1 VIRRATADDAT
12 SIAALDATLF
22 GTDAWSVEQVLAELT
37 GAGRRAWLAGSAD
50 DVDGYVITWDNG
62 DVVDLQ
68 RIGVHPARQRSG
80 LASELLEAALVGVDR
95 MLLEVSEHNEAALAF
110 YRQRGFVE
118 IDRRPRYYRD
128 GAAAIVMSY
137 GR

>member
-1 VIRRATADDAT
+1 MIRRATADDAV
-12 SIAALDATLF
+12 AVAELEAVLF
-22 GTDAWSVEQVLAELT
+22 GADAWSVEQVLEELT
-37 GAGRRAWLAGSAD
+37 GAGRRAWLAGSAG

-68 RIGVHPARQRSG
+68 RIAVHPARQRGG
-80 LASELLEAALVGVDR
+80 LASELIDAALAGVDR

>member
-1 VIRRATADDAT
+1 
-12 SIAALDATLF
+12 
-22 GTDAWSVEQVLAELT
+22 
-37 GAGRRAWLAGSAD
+37 
-50 DVDGYVITWDNG
+50 
-62 DVVDLQ
+62 
-68 RIGVHPARQRSG
+68 
-80 LASELLEAALVGVDR
+80 

>member
-37 GAGRRAWLAGSAD
+37 GAGRRAWLADSAD

>member
-1 VIRRATADDAT
+1 VIRRATADDAS

-22 GTDAWSVEQVLAELT
+22 GTDAWSVEQVLEELT
-37 GAGRRAWLAGSAD
+37 SAGRRAWLAGSAGE
-50 DVDGYVITWDNG
+50 VVGYVITWDNG

-80 LASELLEAALVGVDR
+80 LATELLEAALVDVDR
-95 MLLEVSEHNEAALAF
+95 MLLEVAEHNEAALAF

>member
-1 VIRRATADDAT
+1 M
-12 SIAALDATLF
+12 LF
-22 GTDAWSVEQVLAELT
+22 GTDAWSVEQVLEELT
-37 GAGRRAWLAGSAD
+37 GAGRRAWLAGSAG

-68 RIGVHPARQRSG
+68 RIAVHPARQRGG
-80 LASELLEAALVGVDR
+80 LASELIDAALAGVDR

>member
-1 VIRRATADDAT
+1 MIRRATADDAT
-12 SIAALDATLF
+12 SIAVLDAVLF
-22 GTDAWSVEQVLAELT
+22 GTDAWSVEQVLEELT
-37 GAGRRAWLAGSAD
+37 GAGRRAWLAGSAG

-68 RIGVHPARQRSG
+68 RIAVHPARQRGG
-80 LASELLEAALVGVDR
+80 LASELIDAALAGVDR